1 MADKEL
7 KFLVVDDFST
17 MRRIVRNLLKELGF
31 NNVEEAEDGVD
42 ALNKLQAGGYGFV
55 ISDWNMP
62 NMDGLE
68 LLKTIRAD
76 GAMSALPVL
85 MVTAEAKK
93 ENIIAAAQA
102 KNSTKSLRNWAC
114 EDATMMQPSIKP
126 ADEHSAGDII
136 ARIGS
141 LTRMLR
147 DSLRELGLDQAI
159 AEAAEAI
166 PDARDRLYYVV
177 QMTAQAAERALNSV
191 EASQPHQDQMEKSA
205 KALTQRW
212 DDWFADPIDLADARE
227 LVTDT
232 RQFLADVPAHT
243 SFTNAQL
250 LEIMMA
256 QDFQDLTGQVIKRMM
271 DVIQE
276 IERQLLMVLLENI
289 PEQESRPK
297 RENQSLLNGPQ
308 VDTSKAGVVA
318 SQDQVDDLLDSLGF

>member
-1 MADKEL
+1 
-7 KFLVVDDFST
+7 
-17 MRRIVRNLLKELGF
+17 
-31 NNVEEAEDGVD
+31 
-42 ALNKLQAGGYGFV
+42 
-55 ISDWNMP
+55 
-62 NMDGLE
+62 
-68 LLKTIRAD
+68 
-76 GAMSALPVL
+76 
-85 MVTAEAKK
+85 
-93 ENIIAAAQA
+93 
-102 KNSTKSLRNWAC
+102 
-114 EDATMMQPSIKP
+114 MMQPSIKP

-256 QDFQDLTGQVIKRMM
+256 QDFQDLTGQVIKR
-271 DVIQE
+271 

>member
-1 MADKEL
+1 
-7 KFLVVDDFST
+7 
-17 MRRIVRNLLKELGF
+17 
-31 NNVEEAEDGVD
+31 
-42 ALNKLQAGGYGFV
+42 
-55 ISDWNMP
+55 
-62 NMDGLE
+62 
-68 LLKTIRAD
+68 
-76 GAMSALPVL
+76 
-85 MVTAEAKK
+85 
-93 ENIIAAAQA
+93 
-102 KNSTKSLRNWAC
+102 
-114 EDATMMQPSIKP
+114 MMQPSIKP

-256 QDFQDLTGQVIKRMM
+256 QDFQDLTGAAYPSRRRQRYILVTQKRP
-271 DVIQE
+271 Q
-276 IERQLLMVLLENI
+276 RGSLRPGCTLHPAVLHA
-289 PEQESRPK
+289 K
-297 RENQSLLNGPQ
+297 C
-308 VDTSKAGVVA
+308 A
-318 SQDQVDDLLDSLGF
+318 SG

>member
-1 MADKEL
+1 
-7 KFLVVDDFST
+7 
-17 MRRIVRNLLKELGF
+17 
-31 NNVEEAEDGVD
+31 
-42 ALNKLQAGGYGFV
+42 
-55 ISDWNMP
+55 
-62 NMDGLE
+62 
-68 LLKTIRAD
+68 
-76 GAMSALPVL
+76 
-85 MVTAEAKK
+85 
-93 ENIIAAAQA
+93 
-102 KNSTKSLRNWAC
+102 
-114 EDATMMQPSIKP
+114 MMQPSIKP

-271 DVIQE
+271 DVIQIVTAE
-276 IERQLLMVLLENI
+276 KQPGFTLANCVCTVDAEALVSGKHVFFSNGLWK
-289 PEQESRPK
+289 SRG
-297 RENQSLLNGPQ
+297 REDGYAY
-308 VDTSKAGVVA
+308 DTRMAVAGSYLA
-318 SQDQVDDLLDSLGF
+318 DYKSP